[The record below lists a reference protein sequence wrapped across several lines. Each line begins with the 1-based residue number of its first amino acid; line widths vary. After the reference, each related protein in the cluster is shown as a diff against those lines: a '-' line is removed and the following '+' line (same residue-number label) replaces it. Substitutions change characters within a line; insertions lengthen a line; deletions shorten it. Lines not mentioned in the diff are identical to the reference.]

1 MEYNEPP
8 QQPLQELEEKTPDTE
23 QESWETQARKK
34 PMDPMPIRLCSILV
48 LLFGAWNV
56 ISGITTIIAWV
67 AGDASLSSLG
77 VMTLHALL
85 LPIGLLQIVSGIM
98 LLKTIGQ
105 HENNKLRELCRT
117 LGISLLIVSV
127 AYIVSTVMV
136 QGFSTST
143 LSGPI
148 VAIAYLTIQRYV

>member
-1 MEYNEPP
+1 MEHNEPP
-8 QQPLQELEEKTPDTE
+8 QNPQQELEQIISDTE
-23 QESWETQARKK
+23 QESWETQARKAPK
-34 PMDPMPIRLCSILV
+34 DPMPIRLCSILV

-56 ISGITTIIAWV
+56 LSGITAIIAWV

-105 HENNKLRELCRT
+105 RENSKLKELCRT

-148 VAIAYLTIQRYV
+148 VAIAYLTVQRYI